1 MQSPKKSL
9 PQTSPTDQ
17 PAFGC
22 VVYVRRTDSGRVVG
36 RVANLNDLELEA
48 ASERDVLAGLVQAA
62 KQVLAKHVELGEEIA
77 WVDPPVEKQDGEQK
91 RFLPLHL

>member
-1 MQSPKKSL
+1 MQPPNKSL
-9 PQTSPTDQ
+9 PQTSSLDQ

-22 VVYVRRTDSGRVVG
+22 VVYVRRTETGRTVG
-36 RVANLNDLELEA
+36 RVANLNGLELEA

-62 KQVLAKHVELGEEIA
+62 KRVLAQHVELGEEIP
-77 WVDPPVEKQDGEQK
+77 WVDPPAEKQSDEQK

>member
-9 PQTSPTDQ
+9 PQTSPSDQ

-22 VVYVRRTDSGRVVG
+22 VVYVRRTEAGRVVG
-36 RVANLNDLELEA
+36 RVANLSGLELEA

-62 KQVLAKHVELGEEIA
+62 KRVLAKHVELGEDIP
-77 WVDPPVEKQDGEQK
+77 WVDPPAEKQAGEQK